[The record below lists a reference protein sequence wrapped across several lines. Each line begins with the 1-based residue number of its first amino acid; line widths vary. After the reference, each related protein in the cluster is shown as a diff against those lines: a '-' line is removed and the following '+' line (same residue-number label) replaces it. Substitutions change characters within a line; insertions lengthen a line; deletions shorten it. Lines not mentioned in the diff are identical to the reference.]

1 MERVL
6 AKNDI
11 IALDNER
18 SYLVIHTLELDGIHY
33 VMLTDIKSQ
42 EEGNIKIL
50 IARETLEDEDFALD
64 LLTNEEE
71 IEPILKIMQEQLKAD
86 NE

>member
-33 VMLTDIKSQ
+33 VMLTDIHSQ

-86 NE
+86 N